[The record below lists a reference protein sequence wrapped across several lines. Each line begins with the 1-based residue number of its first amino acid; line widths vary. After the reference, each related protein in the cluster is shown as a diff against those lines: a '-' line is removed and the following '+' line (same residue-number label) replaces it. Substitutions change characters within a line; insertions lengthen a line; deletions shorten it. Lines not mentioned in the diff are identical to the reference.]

1 MDGTLLKYWGGDILD
16 DTLYIYIYILG
27 WRQTEST
34 QANHG

>member
-16 DTLYIYIYILG
+16 DTLYIYIYIYIYILG

-34 QANHG
+34 